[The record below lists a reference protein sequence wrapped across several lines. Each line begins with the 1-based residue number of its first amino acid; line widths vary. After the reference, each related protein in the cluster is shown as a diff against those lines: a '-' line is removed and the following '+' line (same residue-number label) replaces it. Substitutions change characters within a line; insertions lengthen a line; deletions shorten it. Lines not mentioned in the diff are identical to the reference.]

1 MRSPVSRLRQ
11 RSIIHNQMQI
21 AGQGIGNGQS
31 KIESSPRHQ
40 HNLNPARRRFR
51 NRFRISLGYLGLAV
65 QQSSVNIHGNQFD
78 GHVPILPRPAAR
90 RHSLYV
96 ILPLRQKGTDLTDRL
111 YYHDS
116 FLREFDATVVSC
128 TPDGPRWKVIL
139 NKTAFY
145 PTSGGQPHD
154 LGTLGDAQVVEVVD
168 VPNTGAPNAARSD
181 VSSPGDPHHV
191 VHYTTAEV
199 PAGPIHGQI
208 DWPRRLDHMQQHT
221 AQHLLSAAFIELFGL
236 QTVSFHLGKEISTI
250 DLAAPSVVPRQ
261 IETAGRRANEIIFE
275 NRPVVIRFGTAQEL
289 AESGIRKKVDREGIL
304 RAIEIETFD
313 RQPCGG
319 THLAST
325 GQAGLILL
333 RKLERTRENSRIE
346 FVAGYRALAAARADF
361 ATLTQAA
368 TQLSCALQ
376 DVPAGITKNI
386 EERRANTSAV
396 KRLEERLATL
406 EAQALLQQ
414 NPEAQVFALAA
425 APNAGASSSASATI
439 RLIVATPPD
448 ATPAYLALLAAKLT
462 TEKNVIAL
470 LASRESGH
478 VVAARSADLTQ
489 DIGVTLRESL
499 QEFQGKG
506 GGAKHFAQG
515 ALPDP
520 TQTDAFITTAKS
532 RLRTP

>member
-1 MRSPVSRLRQ
+1 MSHDTTRRIAAALAAEVPVC
-11 RSIIHNQMQI
+11 
-21 AGQGIGNGQS
+21 
-31 KIESSPRHQ
+31 PR
-40 HNLNPARRRFR
+40 
-51 NRFRISLGYLGLAV
+51 
-65 QQSSVNIHGNQFD
+65 
-78 GHVPILPRPAAR
+78 
-90 RHSLYV
+90 SLYV
-96 ILPLRQKGTDLTDRL
+96 ILALYREGTDLTDRL

-139 NKTAFY
+139 DKTAFY

-154 LGTLGDAQVVEVVD
+154 MGTLGDARVVEVVD
-168 VPNTGAPNAARSD
+168 APNAAGAD
-181 VSSPGDPHHV
+181 VSKPGDPHHV

-221 AQHLLSAAFIELFGL
+221 AQHLLSAAFIELYGY

-250 DLAAPSVVPRQ
+250 DLAAPSIVPRQ
-261 IETAGRRANEIIFE
+261 IEAAERRTNEIIFE
-275 NRPVVIRFGTAQEL
+275 DRPVIIRFGTAQEL

-304 RAIEIETFD
+304 RAIDIEGFD

-361 ATLTQAA
+361 GTLTQAA
-368 TQLSCALQ
+368 TLLSCAIT

-386 EERRANTSAV
+386 EDRRANSANI
-396 KRLEERLATL
+396 KRLEERLASL
-406 EAQALLQQ
+406 EAEALLHQI
-414 NPEAQVFALAA
+414 PET
-425 APNAGASSSASATI
+425 PNTV
-439 RLIVATPPD
+439 RLIVATPPG

-462 TEKNVIAL
+462 TGKNVIAL

-478 VVAARSADLTQ
+478 VVAARSADLAQ
-489 DIGVTLRESL
+489 DLGIALRESL
-499 QEFQGKG
+499 KEFQGKG

-520 TQTDAFITTAKS
+520 TQLDAFLTASKAKLTNS
-532 RLRTP
+532 

>member
-1 MRSPVSRLRQ
+1 MSHDTTRRIAAALAAEVPVC
-11 RSIIHNQMQI
+11 
-21 AGQGIGNGQS
+21 
-31 KIESSPRHQ
+31 PR
-40 HNLNPARRRFR
+40 
-51 NRFRISLGYLGLAV
+51 
-65 QQSSVNIHGNQFD
+65 
-78 GHVPILPRPAAR
+78 
-90 RHSLYV
+90 SLYV
-96 ILPLRQKGTDLTDRL
+96 ILALYREGTDLTDRL

-139 NKTAFY
+139 DKTAFY

-154 LGTLGDAQVVEVVD
+154 MGTLGDARVVEVVD
-168 VPNTGAPNAARSD
+168 APNAAGAD
-181 VSSPGDPHHV
+181 VSKPGDPHHV

-208 DWPRRLDHMQQHT
+208 NWPRRLDHMQQHT
-221 AQHLLSAAFIELFGL
+221 AQHLLSAAFIELYGF

-250 DLAAPSVVPRQ
+250 DLAAPSIVPRQ
-261 IETAGRRANEIIFE
+261 IEAAERRTNEIIFE
-275 NRPVVIRFGTAQEL
+275 DRPVIIRFGTAQEL

-304 RAIEIETFD
+304 RAIDIEGFD

-333 RKLERTRENSRIE
+333 RKLERTREHSRIE

-361 ATLTQAA
+361 GTLTQAA
-368 TQLSCALQ
+368 TLLSCAIT

-386 EERRANTSAV
+386 EDRRANSANI
-396 KRLEERLATL
+396 KRLEERLASL
-406 EAQALLQQ
+406 EAEALLHQI
-414 NPEAQVFALAA
+414 PET
-425 APNAGASSSASATI
+425 PNTV
-439 RLIVATPPD
+439 RLIVATPPG

-462 TEKNVIAL
+462 TGKNLIAL

-478 VVAARSADLTQ
+478 VVAARSADLAQ
-489 DIGVTLRESL
+489 DLGIALRESL
-499 QEFQGKG
+499 KEFQGKG

-520 TQTDAFITTAKS
+520 TQLDAFLTASKAKLTNS
-532 RLRTP
+532 